1 MPSTMEGE
9 TERGPLREEEWEVG
23 RSGGGRGGGGGQKEW
38 FPWLSKCR
46 KSGGMLLW
54 RFGTVP
60 PGSHAHAARER
71 RRHCEARSKV
81 VEGVVYIGG
90 DRFASTVHVE
100 GGARSVQMATN
111 IRRIAVEDGAAQ
123 VQRGWDVLES
133 VHGIMHVDIARPAPD
148 FRRIVPTGGT
158 EREQLGMG
166 HREGAEDYVL

>member
-9 TERGPLREEEWEVG
+9 TERGPIREEEWEVG
-23 RSGGGRGGGGGQKEW
+23 RSGGGRGGGGER
-38 FPWLSKCR
+38 LSR
-46 KSGGMLLW
+46 GGMLLW

-148 FRRIVPTGGT
+148 VRRIVPTGGT

-166 HREGAEDYVL
+166 HREGSKDCVS